1 MTETQV
7 KKSGLEF
14 EVPDGWNF
22 YKIGDVCQ
30 IFVGKDLK
38 EECFSKTKDEI
49 FKFPVYSN
57 TVEEFGLY
65 GYYDFQEFFG
75 ESLTVVG
82 RGAGLGTA
90 FTRNGSYGAIGR
102 LLVLFPKNNVSAHFI
117 AEYINN
123 RLRIHQESGGIP
135 QLTGEQLNNYKILS
149 PPLPEQRAIAQV
161 LGTIDQAIQTTERL
175 IAQKELRKKWLMQ
188 QLLTGKIRL
197 KGYSGEWREFELG
210 EFIKES
216 RIPSESN
223 DVNRRITVKLN
234 LNGIE
239 KRDVRG
245 SESEDATNFF
255 VRKAGQFIYGK
266 QNLHK
271 GAFGIIPDELD
282 GFESSQDIPSFDF
295 TEKIAPSY
303 FLYFLSQENVYLSLE
318 KISTGTGSKRIH
330 PESLYKVRYE
340 FPELAEQ
347 TAIAEVLQTADQ
359 EINLLKT
366 KAEKL
371 KEQKKGIM
379 QVLLTGKVRVKT
391 IKF

>member
-1 MTETQV
+1 MTESKA

-14 EVPDGWNF
+14 EVPEGWKVERLEKVAKHF
-22 YKIGDVCQ
+22 KSGFGITSEYIS
-30 IFVGKDLK
+30 
-38 EECFSKTKDEI
+38 EEGE
-49 FKFPVYSN
+49 FPVYGGN
-57 TVEEFGLY
+57 GLR
-65 GYYDFQEFFG
+65 GFTKDFTHEG
-75 ESLTVVG
+75 DYL
-82 RGAGLGTA
+82 L
-90 FTRNGSYGAIGR
+90 IGR
-102 LLVLFPKNNVSAHFI
+102 QGALCGNIQMVSGKSYISEHAIAVQTNEENDLKFLAYKLEFKNL
-117 AEYINN
+117 N
-123 RLRIHQESGGIP
+123 RLSESSAQPGLSVEKLVRIK
-135 QLTGEQLNNYKILS
+135 LDF
-149 PPLPEQRAIAQV
+149 PPLPEQQAIAQV

-188 QLLTGKIRL
+188 QLLTGKMRL
-197 KGYSGEWREFELG
+197 KGFGGEWREVELG

-223 DVNRRITVKLN
+223 DVNKRITVKLN

-295 TEKIAPSY
+295 TEKIIPRY

-330 PESLYKVRYE
+330 PESLYKVKYG
-340 FPELAEQ
+340 FPEIAEQ
-347 TAIAEVLQTADQ
+347 TAIAQVLQAADQ
-359 EINLLKT
+359 EINLLQT

-371 KEQKKGIM
+371 REQKKGMM
-379 QVLLTGKVRVKT
+379 QVLLTGKVRVKVD
-391 IKF
+391 KF

>member
-1 MTETQV
+1 LFRIRSKKTKLEPWYLFNYLQSHKAKTYYLNAAKQTTGIASINSSQV
-7 KKSGLEF
+7 KET
-14 EVPDGWNF
+14 P
-22 YKIGDVCQ
+22 I
-30 IFVGKDLK
+30 
-38 EECFSKTKDEI
+38 
-49 FKFPVYSN
+49 
-57 TVEEFGLY
+57 
-65 GYYDFQEFFG
+65 
-75 ESLTVVG
+75 
-82 RGAGLGTA
+82 
-90 FTRNGSYGAIGR
+90 
-102 LLVLFPKNNVSAHFI
+102 LL
-117 AEYINN
+117 
-123 RLRIHQESGGIP
+123 
-135 QLTGEQLNNYKILS
+135 
-149 PPLPEQRAIAQV
+149 PPLPEQQAIAQV

-188 QLLTGKIRL
+188 QLLTGKMRL
-197 KGYSGEWREFELG
+197 KGFGGEWREVELG

-223 DVNRRITVKLN
+223 DVNKRITVKLN

-295 TEKIAPSY
+295 TEKIIPHY

-330 PESLYKVRYE
+330 PESLYKVKYG
-340 FPELAEQ
+340 FPEIAEQ
-347 TAIAEVLQTADQ
+347 TAIAQVLQTADQ

-371 KEQKKGIM
+371 REQKKGMM

-391 IKF
+391 NNE